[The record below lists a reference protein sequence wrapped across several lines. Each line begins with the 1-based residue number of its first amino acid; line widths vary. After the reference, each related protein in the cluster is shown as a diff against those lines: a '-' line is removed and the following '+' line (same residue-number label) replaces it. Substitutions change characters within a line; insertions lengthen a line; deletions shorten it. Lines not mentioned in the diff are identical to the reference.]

1 MKRCVMAGP
10 GRSVLEEVPI
20 PNIAADEVLV
30 KMKYCGVCRSE
41 HDAWREAAPGR
52 LLGHEPVGTVAR
64 LGEQVTGFAV
74 GDRVSGLSHP
84 ALAEYVVFKAEH
96 TVKIPDEISDEDA
109 MAEPLACLVSAIDK
123 LPLCGFMR
131 PSAVV
136 GCGFMGLGAISLM
149 KMKSAGPI
157 IAVDV
162 REEARENALRY
173 GADEVYH
180 PDEVPD
186 KYLAT
191 WELGFDHGLPVV
203 TEWAE
208 SEQALDQAGRMCAI
222 GGVLGIGSFHS
233 GGRRQ
238 VDLQLW
244 NYKALRTISL
254 HERDNARMVDCY
266 RAAYALLASGR
277 WDFLNLKHK
286 VYRLDQFDLAQQ
298 EIITKPGGIIKG
310 MIDCTRWEGKETAE

>member
-20 PNIAADEVLV
+20 PDIAADEVLV

-74 GDRVSGLSHP
+74 GDRVSGLSYP

-123 LPLCGFMR
+123 LPLRGFMR

-173 GADEVYH
+173 GADEVYYF
-180 PDEVPD
+180 DEVFD